1 MAGSR
6 SRPAIRYITI
16 LAAPHPSDVSGTVV
30 ISLDAELGWG
40 YRDRS
45 PFPTERIE
53 RARSEWRRLIDLFDR
68 FEIPATW
75 AVVGHLLCER
85 EDGFQT
91 DHPTLT
97 EWPPEG
103 RKTDGDSDA
112 NPFSRPEL
120 WFADGLVEAIRDAD
134 VGHEIGSH
142 SFSHVEFDEVS
153 REIAY
158 AELSAAAEV
167 AADLDL
173 PFDSFVF
180 PRNGIAHRD
189 VLAEWGLHCYRGR
202 SPIADGSTLTRPIRN
217 VLSGTRLGNT
227 PLLVE
232 PTIDEYGLVNIPASL
247 FCFSFEGLARRMC
260 APLIGDPVVRKARRG
275 IDQAAASDAGDEEI
289 FHLWLHPN
297 DVQADYAV
305 DRIEAI
311 LKYLTECC
319 QETDL
324 SVETMGQVARRHRFG
339 AAHPRANPP
348 GR

>member
-1 MAGSR
+1 M
-6 SRPAIRYITI
+6 
-16 LAAPHPSDVSGTVV
+16 SGTVV

-45 PFPTERIE
+45 PFPTARIE
-53 RARSEWRRLIDLFDR
+53 SARSAWRRLIDLFDR

-75 AVVGHLLCER
+75 AVVGHLMCDQEG
-85 EDGFQT
+85 GFQT

-97 EWPPEG
+97 EWPPE
-103 RKTDGDSDA
+103 RDTEA
-112 NPFSRPEL
+112 FSRPEL
-120 WFADGLVEAIRDAD
+120 WFAGGLVGAVRNADAD
-134 VGHEIGSH
+134 HEIGSH

-158 AELSAAAEV
+158 AELAAAAEL
-167 AADLDL
+167 AADQDL

-189 VLAEWGLHCYRGR
+189 VLAEWGLHCYRGA
-202 SPIADGSTLTRPIRN
+202 SPVADGPALTRPLRN
-217 VLSGTRLGNT
+217 VLSGTRLGK

-232 PTIDEYGLVNIPASL
+232 PTIDVYGLVNVPASL

-260 APLIGDPVVRKARRG
+260 TPLIGDPVVRKARRG
-275 IDQAAASDAGDEEI
+275 IDQATESDPEDDAI

-297 DVQADYAV
+297 DVRAEYAFE
-305 DRIEAI
+305 RIEAI
-311 LKYLTECC
+311 LGYLDERRR
-319 QETDL
+319 ETDL

-339 AAHPRANPP
+339 AAHPWANPP